1 MMDFNGYKSGY
12 VALVG
17 KPNVGKSTLL
27 NHYIGQKVAAV
38 SKKPQT
44 TQKRQLGILTTEQ
57 AQIIFIDTPGLHSGN
72 YKLSSF
78 INEEAENALTDAD
91 LILFVVDISQFPDG
105 EDRRLAELINKLS
118 GDIPKLLVMNKIDLA
133 NPTGIELQKAAYL
146 QLLEFV
152 DGVEISAITES
163 GREKLLDRIIQLLKE
178 GPQFFPED
186 QITDVYE
193 REIAQDLI
201 RAAALHH
208 LRDEVPYGTFVQV
221 DDYVLRGD
229 GTRYVHATIFVE
241 RDSQKGIV
249 IGKGGSMIKQISTLA
264 RLEIEEMSG
273 ESVFLDLKVKVE
285 KNWRD
290 NPDFLRRHGL
300 SHD

>member
-1 MMDFNGYKSGY
+1 MELKGYKSGY

-57 AQIIFIDTPGLHSGN
+57 AQIIFIDTPGLHSGD
-72 YKLSSF
+72 YKLSNF
-78 INEEAENALTDAD
+78 INEEAEYALTDAD

-105 EDRRLAELINKLS
+105 EDRKLAELIDKLS
-118 GDIPKLLVMNKIDLA
+118 GDTPKLLVMNKIDLA
-133 NPTGIELQKAAYL
+133 GPTTNDLQKMGYL
-146 QLLEFV
+146 QLLDFV
-152 DGVEISAITES
+152 DSVEISAITES
-163 GREKLLDRIIQLLKE
+163 GRDKLLSRIVQLLKE
-178 GPQFFPED
+178 GPQYFPED

-193 REIAQDLI
+193 REIAEDLI
-201 RAAALHH
+201 RAAVLHH
-208 LRDEVPYGTFVQV
+208 LRDEVPYGSLVQV
-221 DDYVLRGD
+221 DDYVLRED

-249 IGKGGSMIKQISTLA
+249 IGKRGSMINKSA
-264 RLEIEEMSG
+264 P
-273 ESVFLDLKVKVE
+273 
-285 KNWRD
+285 WR
-290 NPDFLRRHGL
+290 G
-300 SHD
+300 

>member
-118 GDIPKLLVMNKIDLA
+118 GDILKLLVMNKIDLA

-264 RLEIEEMSG
+264 RMEIVEMSG